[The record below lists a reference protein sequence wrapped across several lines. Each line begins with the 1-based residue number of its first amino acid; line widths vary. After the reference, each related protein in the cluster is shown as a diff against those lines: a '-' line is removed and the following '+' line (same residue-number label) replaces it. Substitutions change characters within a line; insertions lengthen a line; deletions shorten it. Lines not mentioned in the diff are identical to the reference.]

1 MPVDAE
7 LKGDRDLDQEIAK
20 ALNGAANVL
29 GIGAVNA
36 LMDRNTSQ
44 WPIDTELSIDSF
56 KYELVG
62 SDGIQIVNDADYSIW
77 VERGI
82 PAERTRH
89 SALNTV
95 TAALP
100 ALAKELETWLG
111 RRLDG

>member
-1 MPVDAE
+1 MPTDAE
-7 LKGDRDLDQEIAK
+7 LKGDRDLDRDIET
-20 ALNGAANVL
+20 ALNGAANIL

-36 LMDRNTSQ
+36 LMDRGTSQ

-56 KYELVG
+56 RYELVG

-100 ALAKELETWLG
+100 ALAEELDAWLG
-111 RRLDG
+111 GRLDG